1 MAKHSHTF
9 VETYD
14 GFLGYGMDRQT
25 DEDTVAVYLQKFSDD
40 DLMKVMLKRMSDE
53 ELAELFE
60 MVSKMLKTHFN
71 EPEYH
76 KYFLK
81 DDGQ

>member
-1 MAKHSHTF
+1 MAQHSHTF
-9 VETYD
+9 VETYN

-60 MVSKMLKTHFN
+60 MVSKILKTHFT

-81 DDGQ
+81 DDG

>member
-25 DEDTVAVYLQKFSDD
+25 DENTVEVYLQKFSDD
-40 DLMKVMLKRMSDE
+40 ELMKVILKRMSDT
-53 ELAELFE
+53 ELAEMFE
-60 MVSKMLKTHFN
+60 MVSKMLKIYFT

-76 KYFLK
+76 RYFLK
-81 DDGQ
+81 DEDQ

>member
-1 MAKHSHTF
+1 MAKHSHSF

-14 GFLGYGMDRQT
+14 GFLGFGMDRQT
-25 DEDTVAVYLQKFSDD
+25 DENTVEVYLQKFSDD
-40 DLMKVMLKRMSDE
+40 QLMEVALKRMSDE
-53 ELAELFE
+53 ELAETFA
-60 MVSKMLKTHFN
+60 MISKLLKRHFS

-81 DDGQ
+81 DEE

>member
-1 MAKHSHTF
+1 MAKHSHNF

-25 DEDTVAVYLQKFSDD
+25 DEDTLKVYLQKFSDD
-40 DLMKVMLKRMSDE
+40 DLMKVMLKRMSDD
-53 ELAELFE
+53 ELAEVFE
-60 MVSKMLKTHFN
+60 TVSKLLKVHLS

-76 KYFLK
+76 RYFLK
-81 DDGQ
+81 DEE

>member
-1 MAKHSHTF
+1 MAKHSHEF

-14 GFLGYGMDRQT
+14 GFLGFGMDRQT
-25 DEDTVAVYLQKFSDD
+25 DENTVEVYLQKFSDD
-40 DLMKVMLKRMSDE
+40 ELLKVALKRMADE
-53 ELAELFE
+53 ELAEIFE
-60 MVSKMLKTHFN
+60 MISKLLKTHFT

-81 DDGQ
+81 DEE

>member
-1 MAKHSHTF
+1 MAKHSHEF

-14 GFLGYGMDRQT
+14 GFLGFGMDRQT
-25 DEDTVAVYLQKFSDD
+25 DENTVEVYLQKFSDD
-40 DLMKVMLKRMSDE
+40 ELMKVALKRMSDE
-53 ELAELFE
+53 ELAEVFE
-60 MVSKMLKTHFN
+60 MISKILKIHLA

-81 DDGQ
+81 DEE

>member
-1 MAKHSHTF
+1 MKHSHDF

-14 GFLGYGMDRQT
+14 GLLGFGMDRET
-25 DEDTVAVYLQKFSDD
+25 DEKTITCYLQKFSDD
-40 DLMKVMLKRMSDE
+40 ELLKALVKRLTDDELEEIFTLIARMLKN
-53 ELAELFE
+53 
-60 MVSKMLKTHFN
+60 HFS

-81 DDGQ
+81 E